1 MGLVCKKKA
10 AHDQFRINIQILN
23 VWKITP
29 KPVLW
34 HFKHLN
40 LPSLLTVLSIAE
52 EFHTWGITMSY
63 LGSGVLEF
71 FFFFNSW
78 VGGITVNQ
86 SDSQFQHYCFT
97 QGVSVSIIPAGMRI
111 QLQRK
116 VNLDMFIQ
124 TQLLYLKQC
133 ISALTLKITR
143 KHASHQRLQQTKCDI
158 SNSIWGKERFVSR
171 LHEHP
176 KPYSIQELVKCFFNK
191 CCFSEFNAKIILYN

>member
-1 MGLVCKKKA
+1 
-10 AHDQFRINIQILN
+10 
-23 VWKITP
+23 
-29 KPVLW
+29 
-34 HFKHLN
+34 
-40 LPSLLTVLSIAE
+40 
-52 EFHTWGITMSY
+52 MSY

-71 FFFFNSW
+71 FFFFLNSW

-143 KHASHQRLQQTKCDI
+143 KHASHQRLQQTKCI
-158 SNSIWGKERFVSR
+158 SLTPFEGRKDLFQGYMSIPSPIVYKS
-171 LHEHP
+171 
-176 KPYSIQELVKCFFNK
+176 
-191 CCFSEFNAKIILYN
+191 

>member
-1 MGLVCKKKA
+1 MTF
-10 AHDQFRINIQILN
+10 Q
-23 VWKITP
+23 T
-29 KPVLW
+29 
-34 HFKHLN
+34 FKLAF
-40 LPSLLTVLSIAE
+40 IADS
-52 EFHTWGITMSY
+52 FIYCWGISHLRHNY
-63 LGSGVLEF
+63 VIPRQWCLRILF
-71 FFFFNSW
+71 FFLNSW